1 MYTNMAHCAALYT
14 NVMDKPDSDTPV
26 LLLSY
31 GQYPHLF
38 FSRGITFA
46 ESLSLHTRRLKKL
59 PPINRYY
66 PLVPMLSSTSPS
78 RSNSST
84 PAVNPLGVNYYDWGR
99 RQPDRSPLSRLRY
112 PHPDSSITKAAL
124 SEPLL
129 GAVLVSPWM
138 DFDILRDLYRANQ
151 SLVLTRA
158 VVARRWSNDHMGD
171 VKQDHYNQPIAA
183 PSSLVDGCSGQG
195 CAHYGWR
202 GGGSD

>member
-99 RQPDRSPLSRLRY
+99 RQPDRSPSAVFATLIPIHRSQKPHSRS
-112 PHPDSSITKAAL
+112 PC
-124 SEPLL
+124 
-129 GAVLVSPWM
+129 LV
-138 DFDILRDLYRANQ
+138 
-151 SLVLTRA
+151 
-158 VVARRWSNDHMGD
+158 
-171 VKQDHYNQPIAA
+171 
-183 PSSLVDGCSGQG
+183 PSSLV
-195 CAHYGWR
+195 HGWI
-202 GGGSD
+202 STS